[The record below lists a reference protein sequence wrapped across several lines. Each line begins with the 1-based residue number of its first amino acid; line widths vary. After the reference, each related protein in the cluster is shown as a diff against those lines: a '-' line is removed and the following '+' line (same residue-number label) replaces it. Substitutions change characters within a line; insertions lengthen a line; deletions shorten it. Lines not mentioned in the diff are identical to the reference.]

1 MKEDNAYCAVQLF
14 TFIGMVS
21 GSGCKL
27 STYNKDWLVDQ
38 VVSNLLQE
46 GFVSGKVYQ
55 IKWVALIISCNFE
68 YSQALYC
75 I

>member
-38 VVSNLLQE
+38 VVSYLLQ
-46 GFVSGKVYQ
+46 
-55 IKWVALIISCNFE
+55 
-68 YSQALYC
+68 
-75 I
+75 